1 MTEVKVIEMDR
12 LWVKASTIMKLFDL
26 GRTHTY
32 DLINEMRASPKWR
45 TSVVAYDGVIRV
57 NLADFERFWKAK
69 SILKKVM

>member
-26 GRTHTY
+26 GKTHTY

-45 TSVVAYDGVIRV
+45 TSVVAYDGVVRV
-57 NLADFERFWKAK
+57 NLADFERFWKKK
-69 SILKKVM
+69 SVIKSVG